1 MAKDISDQI
10 VQSLVDS
17 FKAQKQRHIVNV
29 EVMLNN
35 PIAIPEHGDLLA
47 ELEKE
52 IEKIAEYT
60 DKIEAAELFL

>member
-10 VQSLVDS
+10 VRSLLKS
-17 FKAQKQRHIVNV
+17 FEAQKQRHIVNV

-47 ELEKE
+47 EIEKE
-52 IEKIAEYT
+52 IEKIAEYS
-60 DKIEAAELFL
+60 DKIAAAEFFL